1 MSPAES
7 LPVSRRWRSAVR
19 VNLDVVTNRVAPAD
33 GRREGVAAS
42 DDRVSPCAI
51 TITNVAQRQVID
63 RPAGH
68 DGCGIAHEIEGLH
81 LTHPSRAIRAYT
93 AATNKDFSAPFP
105 FLSTSF
111 KAQNRALCSAATT
124 PWTITLSDVVWTRHI
139 LGTPPT
145 PGPLCGRTEACMSL
159 STDVNGHSF
168 NKSLFPLVKRWEK

>member
-7 LPVSRRWRSAVR
+7 VPVSRRWRSAVR

-51 TITNVAQRQVID
+51 TTTNVAQRQVTV

-93 AATNKDFSAPFP
+93 AATNHSASRERRQRKTGWYPSLEQRGRREEVAHMSP
-105 FLSTSF
+105 LGVTVPIPYNQT
-111 KAQNRALCSAATT
+111 KWVGALATT
-124 PWTITLSDVVWTRHI
+124 W
-139 LGTPPT
+139 LG
-145 PGPLCGRTEACMSL
+145 GVSG
-159 STDVNGHSF
+159 
-168 NKSLFPLVKRWEK
+168 

>member
-51 TITNVAQRQVID
+51 TITNVAQRQVTD

-93 AATNKDFSAPFP
+93 AATNKDFSAP
-105 FLSTSF
+105 LSLFFRRLLKHKIVRCVRQRPRRGLSRSPMWFGHATSWEHP
-111 KAQNRALCSAATT
+111 QPLDHCAAV
-124 PWTITLSDVVWTRHI
+124 PRHACPC
-139 LGTPPT
+139 PPT
-145 PGPLCGRTEACMSL
+145 LM
-159 STDVNGHSF
+159 VI
-168 NKSLFPLVKRWEK
+168 LVQ